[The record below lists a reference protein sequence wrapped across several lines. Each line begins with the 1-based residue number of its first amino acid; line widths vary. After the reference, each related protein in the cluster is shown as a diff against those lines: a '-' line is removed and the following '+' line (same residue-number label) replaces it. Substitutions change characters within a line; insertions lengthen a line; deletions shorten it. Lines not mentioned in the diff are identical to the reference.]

1 MRRFSILA
9 GVLAFAVLIGA
20 CSEDTIEP
28 TLYGSISGTVL
39 DNETNLPIAGAS
51 VTTSPPTNAI
61 VTDDQGQF
69 SFTEVPVGEV
79 IITASKNGF
88 RKTSVAVTVQE
99 EMQSTATIFMSVDAT
114 GNTAPD
120 PPRNPDPAN
129 ESIGRETS
137 LTLSWSGKDDDDDPL
152 RYDVYLYESSIGEP
166 MHVANGISDT
176 TLQVDGLKYNTTYF
190 WQVIVRDSLEAVT
203 NGDVWSFTTRE
214 FPPLPIMYA
223 TIVDGNFEIFAADS
237 AAAGERIRLT
247 HSPGRDWWPRYSRNR
262 RKVAFTSNRN
272 RDTYLYTMDRDGE
285 NEFRIT
291 SIPVDG
297 YHNQGRGFGW
307 APDGGLLYFSHYDEL
322 MRIYPEG
329 WGLATVTTAPPDRHF
344 REVEF
349 SPLGDR
355 IIVLTIGKDIYT
367 NEIYTMGLF
376 GENPT
381 KVVDDLPGIV
391 ESPSFSVD
399 GNKIIYTHDV
409 SGHEV
414 PEGRQLDAHVFIANV
429 DGSDPVDLSAVGKP
443 PGMNDLY
450 PRFAPNGGKV
460 IFTQVPNDN
469 PDAAE
474 TWIMDLDGQNRKRIH
489 GEGVTPDWF

>member
-120 PPRNPDPAN
+120 PPRNPDPAY

-176 TLQVDGLKYNTTYF
+176 TLQVDGLK
-190 WQVIVRDSLEAVT
+190 
-203 NGDVWSFTTRE
+203 
-214 FPPLPIMYA
+214 
-223 TIVDGNFEIFAADS
+223 
-237 AAAGERIRLT
+237 
-247 HSPGRDWWPRYSRNR
+247 
-262 RKVAFTSNRN
+262 
-272 RDTYLYTMDRDGE
+272 
-285 NEFRIT
+285 
-291 SIPVDG
+291 
-297 YHNQGRGFGW
+297 
-307 APDGGLLYFSHYDEL
+307 
-322 MRIYPEG
+322 
-329 WGLATVTTAPPDRHF
+329 
-344 REVEF
+344 
-349 SPLGDR
+349 
-355 IIVLTIGKDIYT
+355 
-367 NEIYTMGLF
+367 
-376 GENPT
+376 
-381 KVVDDLPGIV
+381 
-391 ESPSFSVD
+391 
-399 GNKIIYTHDV
+399 
-409 SGHEV
+409 
-414 PEGRQLDAHVFIANV
+414 
-429 DGSDPVDLSAVGKP
+429 
-443 PGMNDLY
+443 
-450 PRFAPNGGKV
+450 
-460 IFTQVPNDN
+460 
-469 PDAAE
+469 
-474 TWIMDLDGQNRKRIH
+474 
-489 GEGVTPDWF
+489 